1 MKTVDTT
8 LIFDPDSYEALL
20 QGWSLHVR
28 KQREKHDLAAT
39 RYDWYNR
46 LLSGV
51 VAVLSAVVGTAVF
64 TSLEKQVDGWIRIVA
79 GLLSFLAA
87 VLSSVTTSF
96 NFAQRAEAHRAAGVR
111 YKCVLRELE
120 QLLVQPADSLNAQP
134 KIFDEIR
141 KRLDELELQAP
152 VAPMRIN
159 EMIERKYQPKK
170 ENTPAA

>member
-1 MKTVDTT
+1 
-8 LIFDPDSYEALL
+8 
-20 QGWSLHVR
+20 
-28 KQREKHDLAAT
+28 
-39 RYDWYNR
+39 
-46 LLSGV
+46 
-51 VAVLSAVVGTAVF
+51 
-64 TSLEKQVDGWIRIVA
+64 
-79 GLLSFLAA
+79 
-87 VLSSVTTSF
+87 
-96 NFAQRAEAHRAAGVR
+96 
-111 YKCVLRELE
+111 LRELE

>member
-1 MKTVDTT
+1 MSYPVQTPKVHVVH
-8 LIFDPDSYEALL
+8 IFNVSHR
-20 QGWSLHVR
+20 SHVIAKVSETFR
-28 KQREKHDLAAT
+28 IGIA
-39 RYDWYNR
+39 
-46 LLSGV
+46 
-51 VAVLSAVVGTAVF
+51 
-64 TSLEKQVDGWIRIVA
+64 LEKQVDGWIRIVA

-159 EMIERKYQPKK
+159 EMIERKHQPKK